1 MTIKECRRYLRK
13 WKQTETSLNRLKTEK
28 RVIDETIQALYELTL
43 IPADGQPHGNQVTHP
58 TEDKALRIIELMHE
72 NEHRTE
78 DIDRRIEKAER
89 YLKRVELVMTVAK
102 HADLLKRYYHDGVRP
117 MEKVA
122 EEFHVAKRTAWR
134 METEGIDSIADLIL

>member
-13 WKQTETSLNRLKTEK
+13 WRQTETSLNRLKTEK
-28 RVIDETIQALYELTL
+28 RVIEETIQALYELTL

-102 HADLLKRYYHDGVRP
+102 HADLLKRYYHDGLT
-117 MEKVA
+117 MQKVA
-122 EEFHVAKRTAWR
+122 DEMHISIGTAKRNEAD
-134 METEGIDSIADLIL
+134 GIRSICDLL

>member
-13 WKQTETSLNRLKTEK
+13 WRQTETVLTRLKTEK
-28 RVIDETIQALYELTL
+28 RVIEETIQALYEPTL
-43 IPADGQPHGNQVTHP
+43 IPSDGQPHGNQVTHP

-78 DIDRRIEKAER
+78 DIDRRICKAEM
-89 YLKRVELVMTVAK
+89 YLKKVELVMTVAK

-117 MEKVA
+117 MEYLA
-122 EEFHVAKRTAWR
+122 EQMHMDRATAWR
-134 METEGIDSIADLIL
+134 HEADGIRSICDLL

>member
-13 WKQTETSLNRLKTEK
+13 WRQTETSLNRLKTEK
-28 RVIDETIQALYELTL
+28 RVIEETIQALYELTL

-58 TEDKALRIIELMHE
+58 TEDKALRIIELMRE

-117 MEKVA
+117 MQKLADEMHIGKA
-122 EEFHVAKRTAWR
+122 TAWR
-134 METEGIDSIADLIL
+134 HETEGIRSICDLL

>member
-28 RVIDETIQALYELTL
+28 RVIEETIQALYELTL

-117 MEKVA
+117 MQTLADEMHIGKA
-122 EEFHVAKRTAWR
+122 TAWR
-134 METEGIDSIADLIL
+134 YETDGIRSICDLL

>member
-28 RVIDETIQALYELTL
+28 RVIEETIQALYELTL
-43 IPADGQPHGNQVTHP
+43 IPSDGQPHGNQVTHP

-102 HADLLKRYYHDGVRP
+102 HADILKRYYHDGVRP
-117 MEKVA
+117 WAKLADAIHLCERQVRRY
-122 EEFHVAKRTAWR
+122 EED
-134 METEGIDSIADLIL
+134 GIRSICDLL

>member
-13 WKQTETSLNRLKTEK
+13 WRQTETSLNRLKTEK
-28 RVIDETIQALYELTL
+28 RVIEETIQALYELTL
-43 IPADGQPHGNQVTHP
+43 IPSDGQPHGNQVTHP

-72 NEHRTE
+72 NERRTE

-89 YLKRVELVMTVAK
+89 YIKRVELVMTVAK

-117 MEKVA
+117 MQKLADEMHIGKA
-122 EEFHVAKRTAWR
+122 TAWR
-134 METEGIDSIADLIL
+134 YETDGIRSICDLL

>member
-28 RVIDETIQALYELTL
+28 RVIEETIQALYELTL
-43 IPADGQPHGNQVTHP
+43 IPSDGQPHGNQVTHP

-89 YLKRVELVMTVAK
+89 YLKRVELVMTVAENAK
-102 HADLLKRYYHDGVRP
+102 LLRRYYHDGVRP
-117 MEKVA
+117 MQKLA
-122 EEFHVAKRTAWR
+122 EEFYMGKTKAWE
-134 METEGIDSIADLIL
+134 MELKGIRSICDLL

>member
-1 MTIKECRRYLRK
+1 
-13 WKQTETSLNRLKTEK
+13 
-28 RVIDETIQALYELTL
+28 
-43 IPADGQPHGNQVTHP
+43 VTHP
-58 TEDKALRIIELMHE
+58 TEDKALRIIELMKE

-117 MEKVA
+117 MQNVA
-122 EEFHVAKRTAWR
+122 DEIHVTERTAWR
-134 METEGIDSIADLIL
+134 YETEGIRSICDLL

>member
-1 MTIKECRRYLRK
+1 MNIKECRRYLRK
-13 WKQTETSLNRLKTEK
+13 WRQTETSLNRLKTEK
-28 RVIDETIQALYELTL
+28 RVIEETIQALYELTL
-43 IPADGQPHGNQVTHP
+43 IPSDGQPHGNAVTHP

-102 HADLLKRYYHDGVRP
+102 HGDLLKRYYHDGVRP
-117 MEKVA
+117 MWKVA
-122 EEFHVAKRTAWR
+122 EEMHITVRTAQR
-134 METEGIDSIADLIL
+134 YENDGIRSINDLL

>member
-28 RVIDETIQALYELTL
+28 RVIEETIQALYELTL
-43 IPADGQPHGNQVTHP
+43 IPSDGQPHGNQVTHP

-102 HADLLKRYYHDGVRP
+102 HSDVLRLYYHDCVRP
-117 MEKVA
+117 WEKLADTIHLCERQVRRH
-122 EEFHVAKRTAWR
+122 EE
-134 METEGIDSIADLIL
+134 EGIRSICDLL

>member
-13 WKQTETSLNRLKTEK
+13 WRQTETSLNRLKTEK
-28 RVIDETIQALYELTL
+28 RVIEETIQALYELTL
-43 IPADGQPHGNQVTHP
+43 IPSDGQPHGNAVTHP
-58 TEDKALRIIELMHE
+58 TEDKALRIIELMKE

-102 HADLLKRYYHDGVRP
+102 HADLLKRYYHDGLI
-117 MEKVA
+117 MQKVA
-122 EEFHVAKRTAWR
+122 DEMHISIGTAKRNEAD
-134 METEGIDSIADLIL
+134 GIRSICDLL

>member
-13 WKQTETSLNRLKTEK
+13 WKQTENSLNRLKTEK
-28 RVIDETIQALYELTL
+28 RVIEETIQALYELTL
-43 IPADGQPHGNQVTHP
+43 IPSDGQPHGNQVTHP

-102 HADLLKRYYHDGVRP
+102 HADLLKRYYHDRLT
-117 MEKVA
+117 MQKVA
-122 EEFHVAKRTAWR
+122 DEMHISIGTAKRNEAD
-134 METEGIDSIADLIL
+134 GIRSICDLL

>member
-13 WKQTETSLNRLKTEK
+13 WKQTETALNRLKTEK
-28 RVIDETIQALYELTL
+28 RVIEETIQALYELTL

-72 NEHRTE
+72 NENRTE

-117 MEKVA
+117 MQNLADEMHIGKA
-122 EEFHVAKRTAWR
+122 TAWR
-134 METEGIDSIADLIL
+134 YETEGMRSICDLL

>member
-13 WKQTETSLNRLKTEK
+13 WRQTETSLNRLKTEK
-28 RVIDETIQALYELTL
+28 RVIEETIQALYELTL
-43 IPADGQPHGNQVTHP
+43 IPADGQPHGNAVTHP

-117 MEKVA
+117 MQKLADEM
-122 EEFHVAKRTAWR
+122 HISLPTAQR
-134 METEGIDSIADLIL
+134 YETDGIRSICDLL

>member
-13 WKQTETSLNRLKTEK
+13 WRQTETSLNRLKTEK
-28 RVIDETIQALYELTL
+28 RVIEETIQALYELTL

-78 DIDRRIEKAER
+78 DIDRRICKAEM
-89 YLKRVELVMTVAK
+89 YLKKVELVMTVAK
-102 HADLLKRYYHDGVRP
+102 NSGLLAINNGTTVNALCKLNGIKPTTTLKIGRKIRVR
-117 MEKVA
+117 
-122 EEFHVAKRTAWR
+122 
-134 METEGIDSIADLIL
+134 